1 MSLTRMGAREAF
13 LVLHLGLPEDKDPG
27 EAGRAEEQW
36 GDSSEIGN
44 ARPAFPLARGPPLLP
59 VPRAGGAK
67 RRSANVHNDILLRAD
82 VRREGGVWN
91 RWKFTFRLCCPQP
104 WGRFRHRVEDGKVEP
119 MLKPGPF
126 PVYCKIHRQWGLGER
141 VTIHAVNG
149 SRGPALDTCDTLVT
163 FLRYSNSEG

>member
-1 MSLTRMGAREAF
+1 MSLTRTGAREAF

-82 VRREGGVWN
+82 VRREGGGG
-91 RWKFTFRLCCPQP
+91 T
-104 WGRFRHRVEDGKVEP
+104 DGNLRSVSVV
-119 MLKPGPF
+119 LSPGD
-126 PVYCKIHRQWGLGER
+126 
-141 VTIHAVNG
+141 A
-149 SRGPALDTCDTLVT
+149 SDTA
-163 FLRYSNSEG
+163 